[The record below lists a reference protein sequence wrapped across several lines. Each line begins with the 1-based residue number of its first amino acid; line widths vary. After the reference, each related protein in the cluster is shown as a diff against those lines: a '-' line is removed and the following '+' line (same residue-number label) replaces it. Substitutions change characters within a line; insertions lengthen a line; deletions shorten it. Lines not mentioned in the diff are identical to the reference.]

1 MLTIRNDNINDNT
14 LKMITCMITQNM
26 NKCYYFSLSAIVI
39 IFMLSFSYVHVCV
52 IIYVIIFRVLSFML
66 SFDVIIFHGQQ
77 MLSFLCY
84 HFLLY
89 IFFVIIYDIIYYYH
103 DIYIMKNDTSSTI
116 KKITSRNSKI
126 ITFTQKND
134 NIPYTWKW

>member
-1 MLTIRNDNINDNT
+1 M
-14 LKMITCMITQNM
+14 
-26 NKCYYFSLSAIVI
+26 Y
-39 IFMLSFSYVHVCV
+39 IFCV
-52 IIYVIIFRVLSFML
+52 IIYVIIFRVLSFMI

-103 DIYIMKNDTSSTI
+103 DIYIMKNDNILYTQKWQHLKNYNISTI
-116 KKITSRNSKI
+116 KKITSRNSKM
-126 ITFTQKND
+126 ITFTPLKMITSCSAPTQTRTGLLEE
-134 NIPYTWKW
+134 IPRSGFQIPCLYYWAT